1 MDNNHCAYKPIIEN
15 HIYTNNEKKIIFDKI
30 NTLSTTEH
38 EEIYRI
44 ISEHSVNVSRNKNGV
59 FFNLSSVEND
69 VVAKI
74 DTFVSYCVSNKV
86 QLDEYDKRL
95 NECKM
100 SNKYGKIENMNIRL
114 ENLPSSDTITNEKD
128 DWNKVKLE
136 NKSVAKLTH
145 LIDRMQE
152 DREKLNVKRV
162 NSKFVNAKKRFSKKV
177 VSDKKFDYEHITELE
192 QQPYVL

>member
-1 MDNNHCAYKPIIEN
+1 MEQNHCAYKPIIEN

-44 ISEHSVNVSRNKNGV
+44 ICDHSVNVSKNKNGV

-74 DTFVSYCVSNKV
+74 DAFVSYCVSNKV

-114 ENLPSSDTITNEKD
+114 ENLPSSDTVTNEKD

-192 QQPYVL
+192 VQPYVL

>member
-44 ISEHSVNVSRNKNGV
+44 ISEHAVNVSRNKNGV

>member
-1 MDNNHCAYKPIIEN
+1 MDNNHCAYQPILQN
-15 HIYTNNEKKIIFDKI
+15 HMYTNNEKKVIFDKI

-44 ISEHSVNVSRNKNGV
+44 ISEHAVNVSRNKNGV

-192 QQPYVL
+192 VQPYVL

>member
-1 MDNNHCAYKPIIEN
+1 MDNNHCAYKPIVEN

-44 ISEHSVNVSRNKNGV
+44 ISEHAVNVSRNKNGV